1 MPLRKTRPERHG
13 VYDYIV
19 VGAGSGGSAVAAR
32 LARNPAVTV
41 LLVEAGGS
49 DFRLDTRAP
58 AAFGEQFHKKGD
70 WDYFTQP
77 EPAAANREIHLPRAK
92 VVGGCSAMN
101 AMLWVRGSDRDFDG
115 WGIDGWSWSDV
126 APVYDRMEW
135 HFLKSHNQD
144 GPMRI
149 NRIATPDATAIA
161 FVEAAVNAGIVPN
174 DDISGPDLDG
184 VALAP
189 TTTVGGRRWSTA
201 RGYLDAAIQRPNFDL
216 MTKTLV
222 DRVLIT
228 GGRAVGIEV
237 TRRGATRTIA
247 ARGEVVLSAGA
258 YNTPQ
263 LLQLSGIGDASQLR
277 GLGIDVVVDNPQVG
291 AHLKEHPF
299 SFTNFEL
306 NKPWK
311 GLFGVEKNPMHVVN
325 WLRNGTGPLASNVA
339 EAIAHVRTRE
349 GLEVPDMQLVF
360 APAFFWDNGEAT
372 HDKPALSIMQSYW
385 EPRSTGHVRIT
396 SKDPRAAPD
405 ILMNML
411 ADPADVEAL
420 MRGIELTRR
429 IVAAAPYDEMV
440 SGELNPGPGVRTPEQ
455 LERFIRETTLH
466 TYHPACTAGMGRVLD
481 ERLRVEGVAGL
492 RVADASA
499 LPEITHGNT
508 NAPAILFGERCADFI
523 AADAQAR

>member
-1 MPLRKTRPERHG
+1 MPLTKKRTARRA

-32 LARNPAVTV
+32 LAENPAVTV

-49 DFRLDTRAP
+49 DFRLETRAP
-58 AAFGEQFHKKGD
+58 AAFGQQFHTKGD
-70 WDYFTQP
+70 WDYFTVP
-77 EPAAANREIHLPRAK
+77 EPAAGNREIYLPRAK

-115 WGIDGWSWSDV
+115 WGLDGWSWKDV
-126 APVYDRMEW
+126 EPVYDRMEC
-135 HFLKSHNQD
+135 HFLAGHNQH

-149 NRIATPDATAIA
+149 TRIDTPDETAVA
-161 FVEAAVNAGIVPN
+161 FVEAAVNAGIRRN
-174 DDISGPDLDG
+174 DDLSGPDLDG

-189 TTTVGGRRWSTA
+189 TTTVAGRRWSTA
-201 RGYLDAAIQRPNFDL
+201 RGYLDAAIKLPNFDL
-216 MTKTLV
+216 ITKSLV
-222 DRVLIT
+222 SRVLIA

-237 TRRGATRTIA
+237 SERGRRRTIA
-247 ARGEVVLSAGA
+247 ARREVVLSAGA

-263 LLQLSGIGDASQLR
+263 LLQLSGIGDAEHLR
-277 GLGIDVVVDNPQVG
+277 GLGIDVVVDNPEVG

-306 NKPWK
+306 NDGWK
-311 GLFGVEKNPMHVVN
+311 GLFGVEKNPLHLVK
-325 WLRNGTGPLASNVA
+325 WLLSGKGVLASNVA

-349 GLEVPDMQLVF
+349 DLDVPDMQLVF

-385 EPRSTGHVRIT
+385 EPKSTGHVRIT
-396 SKDPRAAPD
+396 SADPRAAPE

-411 ADPADVEAL
+411 SAREDVEAL
-420 MRGIELTRR
+420 MRGIEITRT
-429 IVAAAPYDEMV
+429 IVRSAPYDTMI
-440 SGELNPGPGVRTPEQ
+440 SGEINPGPSVRTPEE

-466 TYHPACTAGMGRVLD
+466 TYHPACTARMGAVLD
-481 ERLRVEGVAGL
+481 ERLRVKGVRGL

-508 NAPAILFGERCADFI
+508 NAPSILMGERCADFI
-523 AADAQAR
+523 AAGEQP

>member
-1 MPLRKTRPERHG
+1 MPLLKKRTARSS
-13 VYDYIV
+13 VYDYVV
-19 VGAGSGGSAVAAR
+19 VGAGSGGAAVAAR
-32 LARNPAVTV
+32 LAENPRVTV

-49 DFRLDTRAP
+49 DFRLETRAP

-70 WDYFTQP
+70 WDYFTEP
-77 EPAAANREIHLPRAK
+77 EPAAAGRRIHLPRAK

-115 WGIDGWSWSDV
+115 WGIEGWGWKDV
-126 APVYDRMEW
+126 EPVYRRMES
-135 HFLKSHNQD
+135 HFLGDDLHGLD

-149 NRIATPDATAIA
+149 NRLTTPDETAVA
-161 FVEAAVNAGIVPN
+161 FVEAAVAAGIKRN

-189 TTTVGGRRWSTA
+189 TTTVNGRRWSTA
-201 RGYLDAAIQRPNFDL
+201 RGYLDTAVTRPNFTL

-222 DRVLIT
+222 ERVLVENGRVVGVVVRE
-228 GGRAVGIEV
+228 GG
-237 TRRGATRTIA
+237 TRRTLAVRH
-247 ARGEVVLSAGA
+247 EVVISGGA

-263 LLQLSGIGDASQLR
+263 LLQLSGIGDAEHLKS
-277 GLGIDVVVDNPQVG
+277 LGIEVVADNPEVG

-306 NKPWK
+306 NEPWK
-311 GLFGVEKNPMHVVN
+311 GLFGVEKNPMHIVN
-325 WLRNGTGPLASNVA
+325 WLLKGTGPLASNVA
-339 EAIAHVRTRE
+339 EAIAHVRTRDD
-349 GLEVPDMQLVF
+349 LEVPDMQLVF
-360 APAFFWDNGEAT
+360 APAFFWENGEAK
-372 HDKPALSIMQSYW
+372 HDKAALSIMQSYW
-385 EPRSTGHVRIT
+385 EPKSTGHVRIRST
-396 SKDPRAAPD
+396 DPTEHPE

-411 ADPADVEAL
+411 SDPQDVEAL

-429 IVAAAPYDEMV
+429 IVASAPYDTMV
-440 SGELNPGPGVRTPEQ
+440 SREINPGPDVQTPEQ

-481 ERLRVEGVAGL
+481 EKLRVKGVRGL

-508 NAPAILFGERCADFI
+508 NAPSILMGERCADFI
-523 AADAQAR
+523 RQGD